1 MLAAL
6 ILLLVEAPHSAIV
19 HDYVLTRIGAEPVRD
34 ILLGP
39 LLGGTGPAS
48 LDNPGVR
55 NICGVPPGAMQGL
68 IKAVDEGFG
77 GARGYLVKELGFSA
91 EDVDSITA
99 HLKVTPEAG
108 V

>member
-39 LLGGTGPAS
+39 LLGATGPAS
-48 LDNPGVR
+48 LDKTGVR
-55 NICGVPPGAMQGL
+55 NICGVPPGAMVDF
-68 IKAVDEGFG
+68 IKTSMGDSGVLG
-77 GARGYLVKELGFSA
+77 GIS
-91 EDVDSITA
+91 
-99 HLKVTPEAG
+99 
-108 V
+108 